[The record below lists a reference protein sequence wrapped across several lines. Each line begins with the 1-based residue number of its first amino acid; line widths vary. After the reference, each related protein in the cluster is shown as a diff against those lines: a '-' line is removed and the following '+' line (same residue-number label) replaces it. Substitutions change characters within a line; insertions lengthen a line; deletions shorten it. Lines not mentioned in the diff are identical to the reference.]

1 MSRETQKHRTAASSS
16 ERTPRYTSLL
26 GAGAIDVAWTVEEEP
41 VTLRDPRKAE
51 RLAAEVPVVL
61 GLPTKSAA

>member
-1 MSRETQKHRTAASSS
+1 MSRETQKSRMAASSS
-16 ERTPRYTSLL
+16 EAAPRYTSLL
-26 GAGAIDVAWTVEEEP
+26 GAGAIEVAWSAEEEP

-61 GLPTKSAA
+61 GLPAKSAA